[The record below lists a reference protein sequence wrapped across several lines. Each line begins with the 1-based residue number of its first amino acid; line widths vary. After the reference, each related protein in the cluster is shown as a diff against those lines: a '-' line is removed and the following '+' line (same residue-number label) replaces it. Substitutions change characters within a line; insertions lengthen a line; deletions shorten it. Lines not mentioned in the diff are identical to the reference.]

1 MRTDSKNTIIAKR
14 AFKFLRSSIDCKFVF
29 GWININ
35 VPNMTIFW
43 SMSGGGGGGRV
54 RGANL
59 LPNFQKGG
67 LDRTS
72 IWEEGCNFQIKNKLK
87 SGIFNDKKCS

>member
-43 SMSGGGGGGRV
+43 SMSGGGGGRV
-54 RGANL
+54 RGGEPPTEFSKRWA
-59 LPNFQKGG
+59 
-67 LDRTS
+67 
-72 IWEEGCNFQIKNKLK
+72 
-87 SGIFNDKKCS
+87 

>member
-54 RGANL
+54 NL
-59 LPNFQKGG
+59 LPNFQKGW

>member
-43 SMSGGGGGGRV
+43 SMSGGGGGEGE
-54 RGANL
+54 
-59 LPNFQKGG
+59 GG
-67 LDRTS
+67 
-72 IWEEGCNFQIKNKLK
+72 
-87 SGIFNDKKCS
+87 

>member
-43 SMSGGGGGGRV
+43 SMSGGGGGG
-54 RGANL
+54 
-59 LPNFQKGG
+59 GG
-67 LDRTS
+67 
-72 IWEEGCNFQIKNKLK
+72 G
-87 SGIFNDKKCS
+87 GG

>member
-43 SMSGGGGGGRV
+43 SMSGGGGGG
-54 RGANL
+54 
-59 LPNFQKGG
+59 GG
-67 LDRTS
+67 
-72 IWEEGCNFQIKNKLK
+72 EGGEPPTEFSKRWA
-87 SGIFNDKKCS
+87 